1 MRGAFYI
8 ISNDQYHRRPQ
19 DYPKATAK
27 LDAIN
32 RTAAALRQDVRTV
45 WLDFKPDSDGNV
57 LQCLTDQIRAA
68 FAQIAPGA
76 SFVTVMG
83 DSGTGPCMRAMQ
95 VVDEE
100 LGNTRRDRLF
110 VAPGGTMNL
119 IASALGSDMKS
130 LPDYLCGGNT
140 ERDVVLRDLEVT
152 RKDGRVVSFP
162 WAAFASYGL
171 DARTLRFY
179 EHMSRKRD
187 VHLNVIAASMQL
199 APDVLLSDEPNFWD
213 MCFSVPRLGL
223 INLDSGLYNGLHRQE
238 FYRLQLGPVSGVG
251 AALRAGALHFAG
263 LHPAISQL
271 YWERADSTRI
281 LDVIPGHQGFRQ
293 LLAATH
299 PRISNGHHKPHPVG
313 TGPFSFQVDGFPHE
327 FPEGVLGYNFVTN
340 KAKPVRAY
348 AQGSVLG

>member
-1 MRGAFYI
+1 MRGVFYI
-8 ISNDQYHRRPQ
+8 VSNDQYHRRPQ

-27 LDAIN
+27 LDEIR

-45 WLDFKPDSDGNV
+45 WLDFKSDRDGNV

-68 FAQIAPGA
+68 FAEIAPGA

-95 VVDEE
+95 VVNEE

-130 LPDYLCGGNT
+130 FPDYLSEGNT

-152 RKDGRVVSFP
+152 RMDGRVVKFP

-213 MCFSVPRLGL
+213 MSFAVPRLGL
-223 INLDSGLYNGLHRQE
+223 INLDPGHYNGLHRQH

-271 YWERADSTRI
+271 YWAQPDIASR
-281 LDVIPGHQGFRQ
+281 LDVIPGHHGFRK
-293 LLAATH
+293 LLAASH
-299 PRISNGHHKPHPVG
+299 PRVSNGHHKPHSVG
-313 TGPFSFQVDGFPHE
+313 NRPFPFQVDGFPHE
-327 FPEGVLGYNFVTN
+327 FPEGVLGYSFVTN
-340 KAKPVRAY
+340 KAKPIRAY
-348 AQGSVLG
+348 AQGSVRG